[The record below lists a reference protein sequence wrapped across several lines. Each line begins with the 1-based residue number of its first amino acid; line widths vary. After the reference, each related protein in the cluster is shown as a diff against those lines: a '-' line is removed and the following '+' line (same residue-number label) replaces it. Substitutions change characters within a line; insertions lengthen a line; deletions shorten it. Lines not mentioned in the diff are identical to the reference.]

1 MIGWVDGLK
10 RSSTGG
16 LASSGNCSVSI
27 LSRTSRL
34 AWSMSV
40 PQANSSTTSLCP
52 VREIDFSLRR
62 PLTTPSASSAGCEIR
77 VSISDGAAPV

>member
-16 LASSGNCSVSI
+16 LASSGNCRVSI
-27 LSRTSRL
+27 LSRTSSP
-34 AWSMSV
+34 ACCMSV
-40 PQANSSTTSLCP
+40 PQANSSTTSLWP
-52 VREIDFSLRR
+52 VREIDLSLRR

-77 VSISDGAAPV
+77 VSTSAGAAPS

>member
-10 RSSTGG
+10 RSNTGG
-16 LASSGNCSVSI
+16 SASSGNCSASI

-40 PQANSSTTSLCP
+40 PHANSSTTSDCP
-52 VREIDFSLRR
+52 VRLTDFSLRR

-77 VSISDGAAPV
+77 VSISAGAAPV